1 MSVQFNVRR
10 RTNRALLIVGVGLVS
25 SVLASCNDDST
36 AAPAPAPAPLVR
48 FRASLAGAEEVPPVT
63 TTASGTAD
71 FTLSRTNDTLFV
83 NITVNG
89 LSNVRFGHFH
99 TGARGANGAVV
110 AFLVDP
116 PTLAGPQTGRI
127 GKQFITAANLSG
139 TLLNQPLTALIDQI
153 RAGTIYVN
161 LHTDANPGGELRGQV
176 ALVP

>member
-1 MSVQFNVRR
+1 MSPRPTARR
-10 RTNRALLIVGVGLVS
+10 FAR
-25 SVLASCNDDST
+25 SVVT
-36 AAPAPAPAPLVR
+36 
-48 FRASLAGAEEVPPVT
+48 LAGALLVGAVLANCSDDEPVVAPTPLVKFRATLLGSEEVPPVT
-63 TTASGTAD
+63 TTATGSSE

-116 PTLAGPQTGRI
+116 PTLAGAQNGRI

-139 TLLNQPLTALIDQI
+139 TLAGQPLSALITQL
-153 RAGTIYVN
+153 RAGGIYVN
-161 LHTDANPGGELRGQV
+161 LHTDANAGGELRGQV

>member
-1 MSVQFNVRR
+1 MPAHASVRQGAY
-10 RTNRALLIVGVGLVS
+10 RALLIVGVGLLS
-25 SVLASCNDDST
+25 SALASCNDDST
-36 AAPAPAPAPLVR
+36 AAPAPAPLVR
-48 FRASLAGAEEVPPVT
+48 FRATLAGAEEVPPVT

-83 NITVNG
+83 NITVAG

-99 TGARGANGAVV
+99 TGACGANGAVV

>member
-1 MSVQFNVRR
+1 MNRTTLFRR
-10 RTNRALLIVGVGLVS
+10 VMA
-25 SVLASCNDDST
+25 AST
-36 AAPAPAPAPLVR
+36 AALGLALFAACGDEDPVSPPLTR
-48 FRASLAGAEEVPPVT
+48 FRATLTGAAEVPPVT
-63 TTASGTAD
+63 TTATGTSE

-89 LSNVRFGHFH
+89 LTNVRFGHFH
-99 TGARGANGAVV
+99 TAASGANGAVV

-116 PTLAGPQTGRI
+116 PTLTGPQTGRI

-139 TLLNQPLTALIDQI
+139 TLVGRPLSALIDQM
-153 RAGTIYVN
+153 RAGTVYVN

>member
-1 MSVQFNVRR
+1 MPAHASVRQGAY
-10 RTNRALLIVGVGLVS
+10 RALLIVGVGLLS
-25 SVLASCNDDST
+25 SALASCNDDST
-36 AAPAPAPAPLVR
+36 AAPAPAPLVR
-48 FRASLAGAEEVPPVT
+48 FRATLAGAEEVPPVT

-83 NITVNG
+83 NITVAG

-116 PTLAGPQTGRI
+116 PTLTGPQTGRI

-153 RAGTIYVN
+153 RAGSIYVN

>member
-1 MSVQFNVRR
+1 MSTRPNFRR
-10 RTNRALLIVGVGLVS
+10 IARSAASLVGAVLIGAALANCS
-25 SVLASCNDDST
+25 DDET
-36 AAPAPAPAPLVR
+36 VVAPTPLVK
-48 FRASLAGAEEVPPVT
+48 FRATLLGAEENPPVT
-63 TTASGTAD
+63 TTATGTSE

-110 AFLVDP
+110 STLVDP
-116 PTLAGPQTGRI
+116 PTLVGAQNGRI

-139 TLLNQPLTALIDQI
+139 TLAGQPLSALVTQL
-153 RAGTIYVN
+153 RAGGIYVN
-161 LHTDANPGGELRGQV
+161 LHTDANTGGELRGQV

>member
-1 MSVQFNVRR
+1 MIKHRR
-10 RTNRALLIVGVGLVS
+10 APKIGRHIVSCCVAIAAGFVLVGCSEDTPAEVAPPLVS
-25 SVLASCNDDST
+25 
-36 AAPAPAPAPLVR
+36 
-48 FRASLAGAEEVPPVT
+48 FRAALTGGEEVPSVT
-63 TTASGTAD
+63 TTASGTSQ

-99 TGARGANGAVV
+99 TGARGVNGGVV

-116 PTLAGPQTGRI
+116 PTLAGVQNGRI
-127 GKQFITAANLSG
+127 GKQFITAADLSG
-139 TLLNQPLTALIDQI
+139 TLANQPFSALLDQM
-153 RAGTIYVN
+153 RAGNIYVN

>member
-1 MSVQFNVRR
+1 MTQHGRTPRFALHLVSCCVAVAASVAFVGCSDDTPAAATPTPLVQF
-10 RTNRALLIVGVGLVS
+10 RAALTGS
-25 SVLASCNDDST
+25 
-36 AAPAPAPAPLVR
+36 
-48 FRASLAGAEEVPPVT
+48 EEVPAVT
-63 TTASGTAD
+63 TTASGTSE

-83 NITVNG
+83 NVTVNG

-99 TGARGANGAVV
+99 AGARGANGGVV

-116 PTLAGPQTGRI
+116 PTLTGVQNGRI

-139 TLLNQPLTALIDQI
+139 SLANQPLTALVDQL
-153 RAGTIYVN
+153 RAGNIYVN